1 MSLRR
6 LRGAESP
13 GTGRS
18 DIQGEMDSGGKLP
31 QGDAILAFS
40 GSLYFEGG
48 RETSSVVRWAYIP
61 YCGSGQV
68 TGERLRVVI

>member
-6 LRGAESP
+6 LRRAEGP

-18 DIQGEMDSGGKLP
+18 DIQRAMDSGGKLP
-31 QGDAILAFS
+31 QRDAILAFS

-48 RETSSVVRWAYIP
+48 RETSSIVRRAYVP
-61 YCGSGQV
+61 QSGSGQV